1 MEEEWQPSLVA
12 MCCAWQ
18 AANHRRCRRC
28 ARSCIRRDGSNR
40 RRPPQ
45 GGTDDGAHWSR
56 RMTSQGDSV
65 ELALL
70 QIKKTTRK
78 GLLRQISDRFCVRAA
93 PLIGT
98 ARTMLWRRE
107 YPLSQRTSKGLALRV
122 RVLDVLLGLLIGL
135 LGLGL
140 GISVRIQRLNRSAQG
155 HSLVARGCAFG
166 AGI

>member
-1 MEEEWQPSLVA
+1 M
-12 MCCAWQ
+12 
-18 AANHRRCRRC
+18 
-28 ARSCIRRDGSNR
+28 
-40 RRPPQ
+40 
-45 GGTDDGAHWSR
+45 
-56 RMTSQGDSV
+56 

-70 QIKKTTRK
+70 QIKKVTRK
-78 GLLRQISDRFCVRAA
+78 GLLRQIADRFCVRAA